1 MADDRRDDPTTDAV
15 RADGRDET
23 ENVRLDRNF
32 NEILQELRVTQTG
45 TQILTGFL
53 LAVAFQNRFTSLD
66 TFQVHVYLVLVIL
79 AASATALGLAPV
91 SLHRVLFRRGE
102 KDRIVAISSVFLDVI
117 LICVAL
123 SVTGVVLLVFDVVA
137 SLTAAIVAAS
147 CVLVGVV
154 ILWYVFPRQ
163 ERRRRRHP

>member
-1 MADDRRDDPTTDAV
+1 MADDTRDDRNTDAV
-15 RADGRDET
+15 PGDGRHES
-23 ENVRLDRNF
+23 ENERLDRNF
-32 NEILQELRVTQTG
+32 TEILQELRVTQTG

-53 LAVAFQNRFTSLD
+53 LAVAFQSRFTTLNS
-66 TFQVHVYLVLVIL
+66 FQVHVYLVLVLL

-102 KDRIVAISSVFLDVI
+102 KDRIVAISSVLLDVI
-117 LICVAL
+117 LVCVAL
-123 SVTGVVLLVFDVVA
+123 SVTGVVLLVFDVVG

-154 ILWYVFPRQ
+154 VLWYVFPRR
-163 ERRRRRHP
+163 ERKRRRQA